1 MTNYVPPIEDIEFLL
16 NEVVNLDEICHL
28 AGYEEISPDLVTSI
42 LIEAGRF
49 ASVILAPLNRI
60 GDTEG
65 SYLENNIV
73 FADDKG
79 TIYNID
85 NSGRIIWKKNIYKKI
100 YKKIYKNLTYSLYDD
115 KIFVSDN
122 VGFIYAISLDNAQ
135 LIWIKNHGIPF
146 RSKIKVFNN
155 KIYLINQDNRILCFD
170 AKDGKKKWDI
180 RAVSSF
186 IKSQNFLSLAISEI
200 GDIIVLNSAGDMLK
214 MNGINGRIYWSLNT
228 LGSMYSSDTDFYT
241 SSDVVI
247 SGNNIFFGSGST
259 FLSID
264 LRNGYVNWKIDL
276 NLRSIPIIDGNNIF
290 VVSNKGYF
298 INIDKNTGKIIWSTN
313 TFKILKEKKRNTRV
327 TGIVMGSNKIYT
339 TTLNG
344 YLITSSAVSGKTEEL
359 KKIGDKITAPPIINN
374 GSLYI
379 LTEESKILGFN

>member
-1 MTNYVPPIEDIEFLL
+1 M
-16 NEVVNLDEICHL
+16 CH
-28 AGYEEISPDLVTSI
+28 
-42 LIEAGRF
+42 
-49 ASVILAPLNRI
+49 
-60 GDTEG
+60 
-65 SYLENNIV
+65 
-73 FADDKG
+73 
-79 TIYNID
+79 
-85 NSGRIIWKKNIYKKI
+85 
-100 YKKIYKNLTYSLYDD
+100 
-115 KIFVSDN
+115 
-122 VGFIYAISLDNAQ
+122 
-135 LIWIKNHGIPF
+135 
-146 RSKIKVFNN
+146 N

>member
-1 MTNYVPPIEDIEFLL
+1 
-16 NEVVNLDEICHL
+16 
-28 AGYEEISPDLVTSI
+28 
-42 LIEAGRF
+42 
-49 ASVILAPLNRI
+49 
-60 GDTEG
+60 
-65 SYLENNIV
+65 
-73 FADDKG
+73 
-79 TIYNID
+79 
-85 NSGRIIWKKNIYKKI
+85 
-100 YKKIYKNLTYSLYDD
+100 
-115 KIFVSDN
+115 
-122 VGFIYAISLDNAQ
+122 
-135 LIWIKNHGIPF
+135 
-146 RSKIKVFNN
+146 
-155 KIYLINQDNRILCFD
+155 
-170 AKDGKKKWDI
+170 
-180 RAVSSF
+180 
-186 IKSQNFLSLAISEI
+186 
-200 GDIIVLNSAGDMLK
+200 

-359 KKIGDKITAPPIINN
+359 KKIGTK
-374 GSLYI
+374 
-379 LTEESKILGFN
+379 